1 MSVNLLVEQIKT
13 LLEGSSPRTI
23 IGIVGKPGAG
33 KSTVVAEIQNQ
44 FESNDV
50 AIIPMDGYHL
60 SNEELIELGRRNR
73 KGAPDT
79 FDVSAFVSLL
89 RSVRNEINK
98 NHTFPI
104 FHREIEASKEG
115 EGLVPAGAKVV
126 VVEGNY
132 LFSQEYGWHE
142 VFPLLDQSWFISIDD
157 EIRMR
162 RLIARHIAYGKTAQ
176 EAEEWSRGSDE
187 MNARFIEKSANR
199 AEKVI
204 NLA

>member
-176 EAEEWSRGSDE
+176 EAEEWSLGSDE

>member
-176 EAEEWSRGSDE
+176 EAEEWSLGSDE

-204 NLA
+204 NLT

>member
-162 RLIARHIAYGKTAQ
+162 RLIARHIAYGKTEQ
-176 EAEEWSRGSDE
+176 EAEEWSLGSDE